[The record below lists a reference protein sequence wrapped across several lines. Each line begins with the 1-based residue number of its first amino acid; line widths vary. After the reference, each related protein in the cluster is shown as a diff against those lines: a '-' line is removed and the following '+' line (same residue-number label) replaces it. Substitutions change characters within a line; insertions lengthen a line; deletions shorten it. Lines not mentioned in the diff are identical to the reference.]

1 MLTKERKNWNVKSS
15 EIDKATVN
23 EIESA
28 LGVSAIL
35 STLVL
40 NRGYNSAELA
50 QAFVSKSDEK
60 MHDPF
65 LLNDMEIGAKRIISA
80 IENKEHVS
88 IFGDYDVD
96 GVTSVS
102 ILYLYLKSLGVN
114 VDYYI
119 PSRKT
124 EGYGISASAIE
135 KLSAKGTNLII
146 TVDTGVTA
154 NLEIE
159 LAKSL
164 GIEVVVTDH
173 HECKTELPK
182 ALAVINP
189 KRLDSTY
196 PFNSL
201 AGVGVVFKLL
211 CALEFLR
218 TNDKMIECVRRIA
231 QQYADLTAIGTIA
244 DVMPIKDEN
253 RLIVSYGLN
262 TIEKTQNIGLRAL
275 VELCRSNETKS
286 KTKSKKKVT
295 SGFIG
300 FTVAPRINAAGRIS
314 DASIAVELFLA
325 TNEQYAQELAI
336 QLCDI
341 NKDRQFEENKIA
353 EEAYGYIEAS
363 NYAESNVIIL
373 DDPKWHHG
381 IIGIV
386 ASRVSERYSRPSILI
401 SFEGNDDPNDPEA
414 IGKGSGRSIS
424 GLNLV
429 NALSSCEDLL
439 ERYGGHELAAGL
451 TVKRKNIDALRER
464 LNEYAQRSFKEN
476 TPKNGMDIDY
486 ILSPDEATLSLAG
499 ELDLLEPY
507 GVSNPTPVF
516 AMTEIIIDD
525 IIPIGMNRHLKI
537 MLSKGGKTFTSM
549 LFCVSPQE
557 FPYQVGDEVDV
568 AFNLEINEF
577 MNSRNLQFNVR
588 DIRISDRIHL
598 EMEQGEGSYNDAWDG
613 KSTLGGDEI
622 IPIRDDFSLVYSFL
636 LKEAREGKDKYSYI
650 KLLYALKKKYS
661 GVTLNYVKLKLV
673 IKVFREL
680 NIIAIEEID
689 DYSFEFRINFSK
701 NKTNLEKSSILKK
714 IKSIYGTN

>member
-15 EIDKATVN
+15 EIDNKIVN

-50 QAFVSKSDEK
+50 QAFVLKSDEK

-65 LLNDMEIGAKRIISA
+65 LLNDMEIGARRILSA
-80 IENKEHVS
+80 IESKEHIS

-102 ILYLYLKSLGVN
+102 ILYLYLNSLGVN

-124 EGYGISASAIE
+124 EGYGVSASAIE

-159 LAKSL
+159 IAKSL
-164 GIEVVVTDH
+164 GIDVVVTDH

-201 AGVGVVFKLL
+201 AGVGVVFKLI
-211 CALEFLR
+211 CAIEFLR
-218 TNDKMIECVRRIA
+218 TNDRMIECVRRIA
-231 QQYADLTAIGTIA
+231 HQYADLTAIGTIA

-262 TIEKTQNIGLRAL
+262 TIEKTQNVGLRAL

-286 KTKSKKKVT
+286 KTKSKKKIT

-325 TNEQYAQELAI
+325 TNEQHAQELAI

-401 SFEGNDDPNDPEA
+401 SFEGNDNPDDPEA

-429 NALSSCEDLL
+429 DALSSCEDLL

-476 TPKNGMDIDY
+476 TPKNGIDIDY
-486 ILSPDEATLSLAG
+486 ILSPEEATLSLAG

-516 AMTEIIIDD
+516 AMTELIIDD
-525 IIPIGMNRHLKI
+525 IIPIGMNRHLKL

-557 FPYQVGDEVDV
+557 FHCQIGDEVDV

-588 DIRISDRIHL
+588 DIRISDRIYL
-598 EMEQGEGSYNDAWDG
+598 ETEQGEGLYRDAWEG
-613 KSTLGGDEI
+613 NSTLGGSEI

-673 IKVFREL
+673 IKIFREL
-680 NIIAIEEID
+680 NIISIEEID
-689 DYSFEFRINFSK
+689 DSSFEFRMNFSK
-701 NKTNLEKSSILKK
+701 GKTNLEKSSILKR